1 MKGQYTHYI
10 LLPVAKLS
18 LKTKTTRYNWE
29 TYTYKDVEK
38 TGTRKVNKYSYNPP
52 TLDNLKSE
60 IKAYMDDSSVDYD
73 SNDTKAELLEKLD
86 NAVYS
91 SPQKD
96 EEYTYTESEVDVTT
110 VNKPSWQEYI
120 DRHPNYVAAR
130 YSPDKSEVLLKS
142 DFTMAELKEVEG
154 VDGVSVFNNEQ
165 ARAYISENWDD

>member
-38 TGTRKVNKYSYNPP
+38 TGTKKVDKYAHPSDSN
-52 TLDNLKSE
+52 TKAE
-60 IKAYMDDSSVDYD
+60 IKAYMDDAGLDYSSG
-73 SNDTKAELLEKLD
+73 DTKAELLEKVD
-86 NAVYS
+86 FTPHQV
-91 SPQKD
+91 PQID
-96 EEYTYTESEVDVTT
+96 EEYKYTESEVDVTT

-142 DFTMAELKEVEG
+142 DFTMTELKEAEG

-165 ARAYISENWDD
+165 ARAYMEENWLDT